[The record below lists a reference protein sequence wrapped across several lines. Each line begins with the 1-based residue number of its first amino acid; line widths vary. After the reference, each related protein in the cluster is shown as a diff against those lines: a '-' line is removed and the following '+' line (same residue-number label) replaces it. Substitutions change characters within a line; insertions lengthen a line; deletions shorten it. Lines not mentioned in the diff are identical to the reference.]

1 MHPGLSRIIRGQ
13 GPSLVVVLV
22 IFVVVVVFLVGVVV
36 IVDVIDVN
44 DAVVVV
50 VVVVVVVDN
59 TGENK
64 KMERREGSGGRE
76 MTMRKTG

>member
-13 GPSLVVVLV
+13 GPSLVVVIV
-22 IFVVVVVFLVGVVV
+22 VFVVDVVFVVGVVV
-36 IVDVIDVN
+36 IVNVIDVN

-50 VVVVVVVDN
+50 VVVVVDS

-64 KMERREGSGGRE
+64 KMERREASGGRE
-76 MTMRKTG
+76 MTMRMTG